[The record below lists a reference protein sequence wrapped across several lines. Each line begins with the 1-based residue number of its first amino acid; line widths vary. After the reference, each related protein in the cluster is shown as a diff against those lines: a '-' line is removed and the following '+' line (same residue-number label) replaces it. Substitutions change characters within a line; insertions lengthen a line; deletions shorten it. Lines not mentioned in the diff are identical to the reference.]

1 MSQLLRLHFIH
12 LIFYS
17 ILIFIAFCIHENG
30 DMSIAILGTA
40 LYIPYAFLMT
50 LLNYVIL
57 NFGFSKFADQT
68 VKLLFALLP
77 TAILLTWFLS
87 ANKSIR
93 IRYWTL
99 KEIEFWLLIISMTFL
114 NLATYIFIRLN
125 KNSQPIT

>member
-1 MSQLLRLHFIH
+1 MTQLLRLHFIH

-17 ILIFIAFCIHENG
+17 ILILIAFSIQENG
-30 DMSIAILGTA
+30 DMNVVILGTA

-50 LLNYVIL
+50 LLNYGIL
-57 NFGFSKFADQT
+57 KFGFSKFTDQR

-77 TAILLTWFLS
+77 AIVLLTWFFS

-93 IRYWTL
+93 VRYWTL

-114 NLATYIFIRLN
+114 NLATYIFIQLN
-125 KNSQPIT
+125 KDSQPIT